1 MVVFLRPLGLAY
13 CHVVDMGLEGL
24 DTLTMVRGAFGGPV
38 IANNNLKPA
47 SAAALLAEGRAEAVS
62 FGRAFIANPDL
73 VERIAADAPL
83 AKPDYTLLYTGE
95 ERGYT
100 DYPTNGAG
108 DRT

>member
-1 MVVFLRPLGLAY
+1 
-13 CHVVDMGLEGL
+13 
-24 DTLTMVRGAFGGPV
+24 
-38 IANNNLKPA
+38 
-47 SAAALLAEGRAEAVS
+47 VS

-100 DYPTNGAG
+100 DYPTIGAG
-108 DRT
+108 DPT